1 MNLQAELKAMKE
13 RIAELEVLAK
23 EEQKF
28 PKVGDEYWYISSN
41 GYILDDYNDGITG
54 ADVGLLEI
62 GNMFRTK
69 EQAKFVVEKL
79 KVKAE
84 LRNLSDSWNLEKT
97 QYTFSFNWEVGE
109 FEIEY
114 PDYNQYPDSY
124 YFDSVDSLEQALETV
139 GEERIKKYIFEVE

>member
-1 MNLQAELKAMKE
+1 MNLQEELKAMKE

-23 EEQKF
+23 EEQRF

-41 GYILDDYNDGITG
+41 GYILNAYNDGITG

-62 GNMFRTK
+62 GNMFKTK
-69 EQAKFVVEKL
+69 EQAEFVVEKL
-79 KVKAE
+79 KVEAE
-84 LRNLSDSWNLEKT
+84 LRKLSDSWDLEKT
-97 QYTFSFNWEVGE
+97 QYTFSFNWEVEE

-124 YFDSVDSLEQALETV
+124 YFYSVDSLQQALETV
-139 GEERIKKYIFEVE
+139 GEGRIKKYIFEV